1 LRKPFSYPENHMTT
15 RIVRLSALLAYTW
28 IGSAALAQ
36 TTPTPTP
43 TPAAAAAVSA
53 ATLPTLR
60 AEVRTPLLE
69 AQTLLSEKNYVQ
81 AKIKTREASGV
92 ANKTPYEDYVTTH
105 FALSIANGEDD
116 APAAAKFLERVLQLS
131 ANETWLKPEEA
142 QHLMHAVGITHYRA
156 KDYAQAA
163 VWLDRNIKAG
173 GTEQSAKDARIQSYL
188 LSGNLQRGSEL
199 INEEIRLNEKAGKTP
214 TQRYLE
220 MLAQARNGLKDSAGS
235 TRALEMLVQYYPSK
249 DHWRSLINRLWGRA
263 DLAPQLQLDVFRL
276 AFFTGTPEEASDYS
290 EYIEFAQ
297 KAGFSA
303 EALRVFDQ
311 GVTAGQ
317 MGSTDA
323 HKKLRV
329 KLSQEV
335 EQDRKTM
342 AVDTAAALKKPD
354 GLALFNIGFN
364 MVGMQQV
371 DKGLDLME
379 KAIAKG
385 LAKRPTDAR
394 FRLAVA
400 YAQAEQTEKALQTFA
415 TTSGPE
421 GLDDLVRYWKWALRK
436 P

>member
-1 LRKPFSYPENHMTT
+1 M
-15 RIVRLSALLAYTW
+15 VRLSVLLACTL
-28 IGSAALAQ
+28 IGTCALAQ
-36 TTPTPTP
+36 TTPA
-43 TPAAAAAVSA
+43 PATAASA
-53 ATLPTLR
+53 PALPTLR

-69 AQTLLSEKNYVQ
+69 AQTLIGDKKYAH
-81 AKIKTREASGV
+81 AKIKAQEVSAI
-92 ANKTPYEDYVTTH
+92 ANRTPYEDYITARVLL
-105 FALSIANGEDD
+105 AIANGEDD
-116 APAAAKFLERVLQLS
+116 APAASKLLERILQLT
-131 ANETWLKPEEA
+131 ANETWLKSEDA

-163 VWLDRNIKAG
+163 AWLDRNIKAG
-173 GTEQSAKDARIQSYL
+173 GTEQSAKDVRIQSYL
-188 LSGNLQRGSEL
+188 LGGNLQRGSEL
-199 INEEIRLNEKAGKTP
+199 INEEIALNEKAGKTP
-214 TQRYLE
+214 TQPYLE

-249 DHWRSLINRLWGRA
+249 DHWRSLINRLWGRT

-276 AFFTGTPEEASDYS
+276 AFYTGTPEEATDYT
-290 EYIEFAQ
+290 EYIDFAQ
-297 KAGFSA
+297 RAGFSA